1 MEFKIKP
8 EKLASAFMLPTE
20 VADSHIKLAGALQ
33 LRVIIYCYRH
43 MAESLEP
50 SVIAEALAVDC
61 EDVKD
66 ALLFW
71 CELGLLSCDK
81 NIVPQ
86 KEVKPVATKN
96 PPKKVVKPNRGE
108 VAKRGLED
116 KEIAFL
122 LSEAQ
127 VKFGRTLKQSECS
140 SLVWMFDDLGLN
152 ASVILMAVE
161 YALQAGRCNVNYIE
175 KIAKDWADSGVLTI
189 EDAERKIVE
198 LSNARLAWN
207 VMRSAFGL
215 DMRAPSESESKLAVK
230 AVSQW
235 KMSREVLKAA
245 YDVSIDNIGKYKA
258 SYIKSVLEAWNK
270 DGIKTREDL
279 KKLNQEK
286 NNASVNKKNNYDT
299 YDLSLVDELING
311 D

>member
-8 EKLASAFMLPTE
+8 EKLATAFMLPAE

-50 SVIAEALAVDC
+50 SVIAKALSIDS

-71 CELGLLSCDK
+71 RELGLLSCDD
-81 NIVPQ
+81 ILPQ
-86 KEVKPVATKN
+86 KEIKPVVTKN
-96 PPKKVVKPNRGE
+96 SPKKVVKPNRGE

-116 KEIAFL
+116 TEIAFL

-198 LSNARLAWN
+198 LSNIRLAWN

-215 DMRAPSESESKLAVK
+215 DMRAPSDSESKLAVK

-245 YDVSIDNIGKYKA
+245 YDVCIDNIGKYKA
-258 SYIKSVLEAWNK
+258 SYIKSVLESWNK
-270 DGIKTREDL
+270 DGIKTKEDL
-279 KKLNQEK
+279 EKLNQEK
-286 NNASVNKKNNYDT
+286 NNASSNKKNTYDT
-299 YDLSLVDELING
+299 YDLHLLTSL
-311 D
+311 

>member
-50 SVIAEALAVDC
+50 SVVAEALAVDC

-71 CELGLLSCDK
+71 CELGLLNCDK
-81 NIVPQ
+81 NIVHQ
-86 KEVKPVATKN
+86 KEVKTVATKN

-122 LSEAQ
+122 LTEAQ

-140 SLVWMFDDLGLN
+140 SLVWMFDDLGLD

-161 YALQAGRCNVNYIE
+161 YALQVGRCNVNYIE
-175 KIAKDWADSGVLTI
+175 KIAKDWADGGVLTI

-198 LSNARLAWN
+198 LSNTRLAWN

-215 DMRAPSESESKLAVK
+215 DMRAPSESESRLAVK

-245 YDVSIDNIGKYKA
+245 YDVCIDSIGKYRA

-270 DGIKTREDL
+270 DGIKTKEDL
-279 KKLNQEK
+279 EK
-286 NNASVNKKNNYDT
+286 QNEGKSNASDNKKGGYAS
-299 YDLSLVDELING
+299 YDLSVVDQLING